1 MNTYQKTRNKLENLA
16 EKSYKE
22 FSASLLPKDTNLLG
36 VRLPILRKLA
46 KEISKLDWNS
56 YLDVNTNIFEEK
68 LIQAFIIGLVVK
80 NDENIKFIENFIP
93 KIDNWSIC
101 DSFCCSLKFTK
112 TNKKL
117 VWDFIQKYL
126 NSKKEY
132 EVRFGLVMLL
142 NYYIEEKYLQQIFH
156 ILDKFINKNYYAQ
169 MAAAWLLSMC
179 YIKFPNETTVYLQ
192 KSKLDDYTYNKSI
205 QKITESNKIDKETKT
220 YVKTLKRQS

>member
-46 KEISKLDWNS
+46 NEISKLDWNS

-80 NDENIKFIENFIP
+80 NDETIKFIEDFIT

-112 TNKKL
+112 TNY
-117 VWDFIQKYL
+117 F
-126 NSKKEY
+126 
-132 EVRFGLVMLL
+132 
-142 NYYIEEKYLQQIFH
+142 
-156 ILDKFINKNYYAQ
+156 
-169 MAAAWLLSMC
+169 
-179 YIKFPNETTVYLQ
+179 
-192 KSKLDDYTYNKSI
+192 
-205 QKITESNKIDKETKT
+205 
-220 YVKTLKRQS
+220 